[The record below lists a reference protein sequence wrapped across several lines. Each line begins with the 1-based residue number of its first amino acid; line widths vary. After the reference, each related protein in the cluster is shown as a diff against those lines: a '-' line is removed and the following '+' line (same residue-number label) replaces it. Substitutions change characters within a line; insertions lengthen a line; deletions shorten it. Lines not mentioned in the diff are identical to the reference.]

1 MVNGMANL
9 RQASLR
15 HANLALVLRTVLAA
29 DEPPSRADVATATSL
44 TRSTVSRLV
53 DELVAGGLLEEYGPS
68 STGPA
73 RPGRPATPLRPAGGG
88 FAALGLQVG
97 VSHLAA
103 RLVDLTGAVV
113 AERVAPADLTGSTP
127 SPTLRR
133 LRTLAGRVLADAP
146 PGTTVTGAGLALP
159 GIVDTAA
166 GRLLSAPNLGWENVT
181 PAGALAGPIDG
192 LALRVGNEADLAAYA
207 FAHPAPGRRRDPA
220 TFVYLSGE
228 VGVGGAVVVDGAVM
242 AGRHGWAGEIGHVSV
257 DPDGPPC
264 RCGSTGCLERYAGRL
279 AMLSAAGLDAAAP
292 PAALA
297 ERARAGDEKAGAA
310 VESAAHAL
318 GIALGGVVNVLDIPT
333 VVLGG
338 HLAQLGD
345 LLAPEVEGW
354 LGRRVL
360 SAHWAAP
367 EVVVAPHDAASGAT
381 GAALLELQR
390 LVDDPVSVL
399 TGSEPIRSL
408 RA

>member
-1 MVNGMANL
+1 MANL

-29 DEPPSRADVATATSL
+29 DEPPSRADVAAATSL

-53 DELVAGGLLEEYGPS
+53 DELVAGGLLEEDGSAAGGP
-68 STGPA
+68 G
-73 RPGRPATPLRPAGGG
+73 RPGRPATPLRAARAR
-88 FAALGLQVG
+88 FAALGMQVG

-103 RLVDLTGAVV
+103 RLVDLTGATV
-113 AERVAPADLTGSTP
+113 AERIVPLDLAGSTP
-127 SPTLRR
+127 TPTLRR

-146 PGTTVTGAGLALP
+146 AGLIVTGAGLALP

-166 GRLLSAPNLGWENVT
+166 GRLLSAPNLGWEDVT
-181 PAGALAGPIDG
+181 PVTALGESLSG

-207 FAHPAPGRRRDPA
+207 FAHPAPGRRREPA

-228 VGVGGAVVVDGAVM
+228 VGVGGAVVVEGSVM

-257 DPDGPPC
+257 DPDGPEC

-279 AMLSAAGLDAAAP
+279 AMLSAAGLGASTP
-292 PAALA
+292 PAVLA
-297 ERARAGDEKAGAA
+297 ERARAGDEMACAA
-310 VESAAHAL
+310 VRSAARAL
-318 GIALGGVVNVLDIPT
+318 GIALAGVVNVLDIPT

-338 HLAQLGD
+338 HLVHVGD

-354 LGRRVL
+354 LARRVL
-360 SAHWAAP
+360 SARWASP
-367 EVVVAPHDAASGAT
+367 EVVVAPDDAAAGAT
-381 GAALLELQR
+381 GAALVELQR

-399 TGSEPIRSL
+399 P
-408 RA
+408 